1 MSDISTY
8 ITAEEASA
16 TTYAANVDTDD
27 SNHTLDG
34 SNSKLIEIEHSLNTL
49 DVMVTLVK
57 ISGGATVYMDVL
69 RTHVDKI
76 TVERSDA
83 NWSATPDYRV
93 LIQKIG

>member
-1 MSDISTY
+1 
-8 ITAEEASA
+8 
-16 TTYAANVDTDD
+16 
-27 SNHTLDG
+27 
-34 SNSKLIEIEHSLNTL
+34 
-49 DVMVTLVK
+49 MVTLVK

-69 RTHVDKI
+69 RTHVNKI